1 MWWAINNTS
10 DDASSEV
17 SWNQVIM
24 LVGVSAAL
32 VFAIGYTIRPLEEI
46 HDDRHDSDSESDSDS

>member
-1 MWWAINNTS
+1 MWWAIWN
-10 DDASSEV
+10 ASESESSGP

-46 HDDRHDSDSESDSDS
+46 HDDRHDSDTESDSD